1 MKAMVVSATPKQLDS
16 VGAWQT
22 MMPSSVAA
30 SVSTSSTPTVYLA
43 TMRRRC
49 EACMIRRLIGVWRMD
64 VPMSAT
70 ASRAA
75 STTAASC
82 VVRGNCQSRSPKT
95 SSQPKPSSA
104 LTASGG
110 SSRGA
115 KIKIFGFDM
124 EAPWVDAGEPGRLF
138 RGEEIAAGRSVE
150 LYSTILEHAIP
161 TVQLFAH
168 EGVEF
173 LRRAAGHAD
182 ARFFQ
187 LLGDDGIGIHLDHFA
202 LNLVD
207 DRARRAGRRH
217 QPDPGRNVVE
227 RRNAGFDRER
237 PDFRQSRQRAAVEL
251 GERPQLA
258 ALDEREAGG
267 GAIDHVVNRAGQE
280 TLHRGRAAV
289 ERNVLQVETS
299 LAIEQIAGKARRD
312 DAGAVIELAGTGFGA
327 RDQFFH
333 GLGPILGADVQ
344 QRRVLG
350 RERDRGEVLERII
363 RQVAGGYGI
372 EHHGDIHHGEQGVA
386 VGCHLGDARGR
397 DRGIGAGLVFDHHRL
412 VPHLAQALAGDA
424 HEDIGRSAR
433 RERHDDADGS
443 IGIALAVGGPLGSRV
458 GDREHADEACEA
470 APRADRAAASTQA
483 EDEAHDVL
491 RLRRALQSY
500 FIPVSFTTTDQRCA
514 SLRMKAEN
522 SAGVL
527 VAGNRPEASA
537 FAFVAGSARIF
548 ATSVCSL
555 STMAGCVPL
564 GATSPSQTVISSIF
578 GSSAVMIG
586 RSGTGGNGRGSN
598 LANTR
603 NAPLWISESDADGPS
618 KEKSTLLVSTPWATS
633 ALPL

>member
-1 MKAMVVSATPKQLDS
+1 
-16 VGAWQT
+16 

-43 TMRRRC
+43 TMRSRC

-75 STTAASC
+75 STTASSW

-104 LTASGG
+104 LTVSGG

-115 KIKIFGFDM
+115 KIRTFGFDIA
-124 EAPWVDAGEPGRLF
+124 APWLDTRATGSFVWRENLAEGVEG
-138 RGEEIAAGRSVE
+138 SVE
-150 LYSTILEHAIP
+150 PYSTILEHSIP
-161 TVQLFAH
+161 AVQLFTH
-168 EGVEF
+168 ESLEF
-173 LRRAAGHAD
+173 LRRAADRAD
-182 ARFFQ
+182 ARFLQF
-187 LLGDDGIGIHLDHFA
+187 LGDDGIGIHVDDFA
-202 LNLVD
+202 LDLVD
-207 DRARRAGRRH
+207 DGARRAGRRH
-217 QPDPGRNVVE
+217 QPDPGRDVVE

-237 PDFRQSRQRAAVEL
+237 PDLRQSRERTAVEL
-251 GERPQLA
+251 GERAQFA

-267 GAIDHVVNRAGQE
+267 GAVDDVVDRAGQE
-280 TLHRGRAAV
+280 SLHRGRAAV
-289 ERNVLQVETS
+289 ERNVLHVETG
-299 LAIEQIAGKARRD
+299 LAVEQIAGEARRD
-312 DAGAVIELAGTGFGA
+312 DPGAVVELAGTGFGA
-327 RDQFFH
+327 RDQLFD
-333 GLGPILGADVQ
+333 GLRPILGANVQ

-350 RERDRGEVLERII
+350 RERNQGEVLERII
-363 RQVAGGYGI
+363 GQAAGGDGI

-386 VGCHLGDARGR
+386 VGRHFGDAGGR

-412 VPHLAQALAGDA
+412 VPHLAQALADDA
-424 HEDIGRSAR
+424 HEDVGRSAG

-443 IGIALAVGGPLGSRV
+443 IGIAVAVGGSLGSR
-458 GDREHADEACEA
+458 GGNCEHADEACEA
-470 APRADRAAASTQA
+470 GTRADRAAASNPT

-491 RLRRALQSY
+491 RPCCALQSY
-500 FIPVSFTTTDQRCA
+500 FIPVSFTTADQRCA

-537 FAFVAGSARIF
+537 FDLMPGSARIF
-548 ATSVCSL
+548 ATSACSL
-555 STMAGCVPL
+555 STMAGDVPL